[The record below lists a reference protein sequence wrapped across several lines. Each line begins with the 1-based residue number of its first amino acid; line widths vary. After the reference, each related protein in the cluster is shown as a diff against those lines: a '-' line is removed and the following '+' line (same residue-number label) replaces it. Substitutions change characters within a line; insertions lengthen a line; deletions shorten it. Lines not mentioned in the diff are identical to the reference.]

1 MRFTYQHGTKCLPE
15 KQRIS
20 STKQAASDLWRQK
33 YQDSVTNRE
42 AQAKLYL
49 FSRQVGSPDCKP
61 PATVADLCAAF
72 VAESPLLG
80 AGLEIYRMDNDDNHV
95 PEYSTLRSE
104 HG

>member
-1 MRFTYQHGTKCLPE
+1 LRFTYQHGTKCLPE

-42 AQAKLYL
+42 ARTKLYVL
-49 FSRQVGSPDCKP
+49 SRQVDSPDCKL

-80 AGLEIYRMDNDDNHV
+80 AGLEIFRMDNDDNHV
-95 PEYSTLRSE
+95 PEYSTLRS
-104 HG
+104 